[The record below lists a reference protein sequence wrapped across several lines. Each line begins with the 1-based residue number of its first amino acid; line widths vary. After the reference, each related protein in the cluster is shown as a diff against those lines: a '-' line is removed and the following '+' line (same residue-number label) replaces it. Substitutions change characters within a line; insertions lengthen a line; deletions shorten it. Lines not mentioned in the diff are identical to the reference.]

1 MGAVAEAVN
10 RMVSVDEYLNSS
22 YRPDCELIDGRLEEK
37 PMPTRLHSYVQVLIG
52 QWFQN
57 HKRDWGTLAMSE
69 ARTRVREDR
78 FRLPDVSVV
87 LIGVK
92 MIDAPME
99 EPPLIA
105 IEIMSREDTFASLRD
120 RASDLSRMGAE
131 YIWLLDPAAQK
142 AYAFDGEDWRTSTM
156 LQVAESPI
164 HLDLHWL
171 WTEVQEQL

>member
-1 MGAVAEAVN
+1 MGAIAEAATQI
-10 RMVSVDEYLNSS
+10 VSVEEYLNTR

-37 PMPTRLHSYVQVLIG
+37 PMPTRLHSYVQSLLG
-52 QWFQN
+52 QWFLN
-57 HKRDWGTLAMSE
+57 HKRAWGTLAMSE
-69 ARTRVREDR
+69 ARTRVREER
-78 FRLPDVSVV
+78 FRLPDVSVALV
-87 LIGVK
+87 GLK

-131 YIWLLDPAAQK
+131 YIWLLDPIARK
-142 AYAFDGEDWRTSTM
+142 AYSFDGEDWRTTTT

-164 HLDLHWL
+164 HLDLEWL
-171 WTEVQEQL
+171 WAEVQEQL